1 MRIFSYVYDSPM
13 GSLYLCADDSRLH
26 GIWSDKAEAA
36 EYIDVVTEKGDD
48 IMTVGR
54 DDCPDVIE
62 QTAAWLDKYFDGKIP
77 DCMPQLQLHGSKFRQ
92 TVSQIMLEIP
102 YGELTTY
109 GDIAKAVAHRLGK
122 ERMSA
127 QAVGGAVGSNEFSI
141 LVPCHRVVGKD
152 GNLTGYAGGMDRKIY
167 LLKHEGVDFE
177 EHHLY
182 VR

>member
-62 QTAAWLDKYFDGKIP
+62 QTAAASAAW
-77 DCMPQLQLHGSKFRQ
+77 
-92 TVSQIMLEIP
+92 LEIQADRIADHARDSVWR
-102 YGELTTY
+102 TY
-109 GDIAKAVAHRLGK
+109 DLR
-122 ERMSA
+122 
-127 QAVGGAVGSNEFSI
+127 
-141 LVPCHRVVGKD
+141 
-152 GNLTGYAGGMDRKIY
+152 
-167 LLKHEGVDFE
+167 
-177 EHHLY
+177 
-182 VR
+182 